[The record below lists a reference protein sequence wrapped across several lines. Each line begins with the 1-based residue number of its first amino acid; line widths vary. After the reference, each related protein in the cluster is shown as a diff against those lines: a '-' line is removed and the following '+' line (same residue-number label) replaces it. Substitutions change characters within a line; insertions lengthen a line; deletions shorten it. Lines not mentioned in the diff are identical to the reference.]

1 MYCTC
6 VSIKVKELKKG
17 EFFTLKD
24 VTGSTFIPDSVV
36 WVRGEYDRS
45 SKKYECYK
53 YDDVNHF
60 SYLRAERVVYTDFV
74 F

>member
-24 VTGSTFIPDSVV
+24 VTGSTFIPHSVV